1 MEPCYASRCLLMVF
15 LGAGALAGCDARA
28 PGAAA
33 AARFAQLSYTGG
45 EVTGTATAPS
55 ADMQEMAQRLNAIL
69 ALGYNTVA
77 TDIVAK
83 QLMNK
88 DSAVPA
94 SSLFVLDVRDA
105 ADFAAGHIP
114 GAVNV
119 PLGTVPQV
127 LLEQPTLIPP
137 DKDVIVASYFGSDG
151 NMAGLAVN
159 VARIADPVAQKAAAD
174 AKQPLPYRT
183 SKTLYMGM
191 TSWTYDLA
199 LSPTRFDNDLGTYRT
214 DRPAQTTT
222 NPGVDQGAYPSYAS
236 FGPEVDT
243 VAKKILVRAHHY
255 LAAYGPT
262 RGVQTTGVALASL
275 LEDGPTSNDPQVI
288 DARTVA
294 AYATGHVPSAVLIA
308 YQAAANLAYTK
319 FVNPTQPVVVY
330 CVTGH
335 TGALATMAL
344 GVLGYPVK
352 NMMYGMNG
360 WNVAV
365 AGSGLANF
373 DVQKGWDF
381 PLHSWGSGLD
391 SLATYVPPSTG
402 CVGCHTSLTAMA
414 YDTWNNPLPAAAV
427 PLSTG
432 EG

>member
-1 MEPCYASRCLLMVF
+1 MEPCYARRCLLMVF
-15 LGAGALAGCDARA
+15 LGAGSLAGCDARA
-28 PGAAA
+28 PGVAAA
-33 AARFAQLSYTGG
+33 PRSALLSYTGG
-45 EVTGTATAPS
+45 EVTGTATEPS
-55 ADMQEMAQRLNAIL
+55 ADMQAMAQRLTGVL

-77 TDIVAK
+77 TDVVAK

-88 DSAVPA
+88 DPSVPA
-94 SSLFVLDVRDA
+94 TSLFVLDVRDP

-119 PLGTVPQV
+119 PLATVPQV
-127 LLEQPTLIPP
+127 LLEQPTLIPV

-151 NMAGLAVN
+151 NLASLTVN
-159 VARIADPVAQKAAAD
+159 VARVADPAAQKAAAD

-183 SKTLYMGM
+183 SKALYMGM
-191 TSWTYDLA
+191 ASWTYDLA
-199 LSPTRFDNDLGTYRT
+199 ISPSRFDSDLGVNRV
-214 DRPAQTTT
+214 DRPAQTTA
-222 NPGVDQGAYPSYAS
+222 NAGVDQGAYPAYAA

-243 VAKKILVRAHHY
+243 LTKKLLVRAHHY

-262 RGVQTTGVALASL
+262 RGVQTNGVSLASL
-275 LEDGPTSNDPQVI
+275 LEDGLATNDPQVV
-288 DARTVA
+288 DARTA
-294 AYATGHVPSAVLIA
+294 TLYAGGHVPAASNIA
-308 YQAAANLAYTK
+308 YQSVANLVYTK
-319 FVNPTQPVVVY
+319 LVSPTTPVVVY

-365 AGSGLANF
+365 SGSPLSNF

-381 PLHSWGSGLD
+381 PLHNWGSGLD
-391 SLATYVPPSTG
+391 TLATYVPPSTG